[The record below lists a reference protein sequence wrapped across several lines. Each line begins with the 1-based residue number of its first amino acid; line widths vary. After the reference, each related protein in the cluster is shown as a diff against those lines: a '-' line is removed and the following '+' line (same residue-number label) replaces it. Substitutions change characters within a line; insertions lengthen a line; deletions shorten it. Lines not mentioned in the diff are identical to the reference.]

1 MLRSASFS
9 RVEIIKWVNDVLTLD
24 FKTLEEMK
32 TGSAACQVLDYLH
45 PGDINLAQ
53 VNWAAV
59 TEYDFLKN
67 FKLFSFVLAKRG
79 IKKEFNYDK
88 LAKGIGVYE
97 FLKWLFE
104 YAERVNPNREYDGK
118 ERREAAIRNFAGNHP
133 LRAKDIARAREK
145 ELSRQHTPEDSPKV
159 LRMRVQARY
168 VPVNLCFCL
177 VTIMLSLAKTR
188 EELSGLMSRRKS
200 RAELEDKGILGRLD
214 EIARE
219 LSIPSGRDGQA
230 KAQNDANRVE
240 SSVISPQRNEEIE
253 TLRKGI
259 ESRLKSE
266 YEGRIVHLEEMLKK
280 KEQETVDSSQRCQAL
295 QDRIQNLINEV
306 ESLKRIAGDNME
318 EKLRLQ
324 RENTSLNEEIR
335 MLKDF
340 KK

>member
-159 LRMRVQARY
+159 LRMRVQA
-168 VPVNLCFCL
+168 
-177 VTIMLSLAKTR
+177 SLAKTR

-266 YEGRIVHLEEMLKK
+266 YEGRIVHLEDMLKK